1 MRRDVSIEWH
11 GHGHGTAAT
20 PREALVHV
28 EPPAAG
34 DPAGTVVVTIDGARR
49 VVDAVQVR
57 PGTWSV
63 IMDGR
68 VYVVDLERR
77 PSGTS
82 GRGGPATMRGTVGLI
97 DVSLTVEDA
106 QRGRLRKLAQRS
118 TVAAGSGERILAPI
132 AGKIVKVLV
141 AMGDTV
147 TPGQAVIVVEAMK
160 MENEITAT
168 RGGVVTQLGKGAGA
182 AVDTGELLLQ
192 LT

>member
-1 MRRDVSIEWH
+1 MRRDVSIEWL
-11 GHGHGTAAT
+11 GHGGAAS
-20 PREALVHV
+20 PREALVQV
-28 EPPAAG
+28 EPAGAG
-34 DPAGTVVVTIDGARR
+34 DPPGTVVVTIDGERR

-63 IMDGR
+63 IIGGR
-68 VYVVDLERR
+68 AHVVDLERR
-77 PSGTS
+77 G
-82 GRGGPATMRGTVGLI
+82 GGAGPAAVRGTVGLI
-97 DVSLTVEDA
+97 DASLTVEDA
-106 QRGRLRKLAQRS
+106 QRRKLRKLAQRS
-118 TVAAGSGERILAPI
+118 AGAAGSGERIVAPI

-147 TPGQAVIVVEAMK
+147 APGQAVIVVEAMK
-160 MENEITAT
+160 MENEITAL